1 MELKLFDVL
10 VAFSGLSLL
19 LLLGMALRQRLR
31 WLRVLGIPEAL
42 VAGLLGLLIGPFGP
56 WSVFPDQV
64 YRIWSQTPGV
74 LISLVFATLF
84 LGQTLPS
91 PRVIW
96 NRAAG
101 QTAFGMVLGFG
112 QYLVGGLLVLLVLQ
126 PLFGTNPLMA
136 ALIEVGF
143 EGGHGT
149 AAGMGATFSELGLPA
164 GETLG
169 LAMATVGV
177 LTAVL
182 LGSALVV
189 IGRGRNWLVSGDP
202 NAATGSTR
210 QGLKSTDQDPISA
223 DERLNLE
230 RAAGTMQ
237 PESAPSM
244 TIDSLTVNVAL
255 AGGAVGLGILL
266 KASLTGLGG
275 VFGGPE
281 TAKLLQAIPVFPLT
295 MVGGLIVQVILQ
307 RTRQTRLVSA
317 VAQASVG
324 SLAMDLL
331 ITAAMASLN
340 LPLLEDNW
348 IPFLALAI
356 AGLSWNVCAFLWL
369 APRIFR
375 DHWFERGI
383 ADFGQ
388 GTGVTATGLLL
399 LRMADPW
406 GRSRAMEAFS
416 FKQLLFEPFLGGG
429 LVTALSPLLII
440 SWGLPRFSAA
450 ALVLTLASLLFGLR
464 LGRRRTNSDALA

>member
-1 MELKLFDVL
+1 MELRLFDVL
-10 VAFSGLSLL
+10 VAFVGLCLL
-19 LLLGMALRQRLR
+19 LLVGTALRQRLR
-31 WLRVLGIPEAL
+31 WLRALGIPEAL

-56 WSVFPDQV
+56 WSIFPEQV

-84 LGQTLPS
+84 LGQRLPS
-91 PRVIW
+91 PGVIW

-126 PLFGTNPLMA
+126 PLFGTSPLMA

-149 AAGMGATFSELGLPA
+149 AAGLGPTFRELGFPA

-182 LGSALVV
+182 LGSTLVV
-189 IGRGRNWLVSGDP
+189 FGRGRQWLARVDRARSDTAAVDP
-202 NAATGSTR
+202 M
-210 QGLKSTDQDPISA
+210 SA
-223 DERLNLE
+223 EERLNLE
-230 RAAGTMQ
+230 RAAGTVD
-237 PESAPSM
+237 PDTSRSM
-244 TIDSLTVNVAL
+244 TIDALTLNVAL

-266 KASLTGLGG
+266 KALLTGLWG
-275 VFGGPE
+275 VLGGPDS
-281 TAKLLQAIPVFPLT
+281 ANLIRAIPVFPLA
-295 MVGGLIVQVILQ
+295 MVGGLTVQVVLQ
-307 RTRQTRLVSA
+307 RTRQTDLASP
-317 VAQASVG
+317 VAQASLG
-324 SLAMDLL
+324 SVAMDLL

-340 LPLLEDNW
+340 LPLLEENW
-348 IPFLALAI
+348 IPFVALAV
-356 AGLSWNVCAFLWL
+356 AGLTWNVCALLFL

-399 LRMADPW
+399 LRMADPR

-429 LVTALSPLLII
+429 LVTALSPVLIA
-440 SWGLPRFSAA
+440 SWGLPLFSAA
-450 ALVLTLASLLFGLR
+450 ALALTLASLGFGLR
-464 LGRRRTNSDALA
+464 LGRAR

>member
-1 MELKLFDVL
+1 MNLSLFDVL
-10 VAFSGLSLL
+10 LSVSGLCLL
-19 LLLGMALRQRLR
+19 LLVGTALRQRLV
-31 WLRVLGIPEAL
+31 WLRRLGIPEAL
-42 VAGLLGLLIGPFGP
+42 IAGLLGLLIGPFGP
-56 WSVFPDQV
+56 WSVFPEQV
-64 YRIWSQTPGV
+64 YRIWSQAPGV

-84 LGQTLPS
+84 LGQRLPS
-91 PRVIW
+91 PGVIW

-126 PLFGTNPLMA
+126 PLFGTSPLMA

-149 AAGMGATFSELGLPA
+149 AAGLGPTFRELGLPA

-182 LGSALVV
+182 LGSTLVV
-189 IGRGRNWLVSGDP
+189 IGRARQWLARVDRSQQALDAVDP
-202 NAATGSTR
+202 M
-210 QGLKSTDQDPISA
+210 SA
-223 DERLNLE
+223 EERLNLE
-230 RAAGTMQ
+230 RAAGTVD
-237 PESAPSM
+237 PDAPRSM
-244 TIDSLTVNVAL
+244 TIDALTLNVAL

-266 KASLTGLGG
+266 KALLTGLAGW
-275 VFGGPE
+275 FGGPE
-281 TAKLLQAIPVFPLT
+281 TANLILAIPVFPLA
-295 MVGGLIVQVILQ
+295 MVGGLIVQVVLQ
-307 RTRQTRLVSA
+307 RTGQTGLASP
-317 VAQASVG
+317 VAQASLG
-324 SLAMDLL
+324 SVAMDLL

-340 LPLLEDNW
+340 LPLLEENW
-348 IPFLALAI
+348 LPFVALAV
-356 AGLSWNVCAFLWL
+356 AGLTWNLAAFLVL

-399 LRMADPW
+399 LRMADPL

-429 LVTALSPLLII
+429 LVTALSPVLIA
-440 SWGLPRFSAA
+440 SWGLPRFSAV
-450 ALVLTLASLLFGLR
+450 ALALTLASLVFGLR
-464 LGRRRTNSDALA
+464 LGRAR

>member
-1 MELKLFDVL
+1 MNLSLFDVL
-10 VAFSGLSLL
+10 LSFSGLCLL
-19 LLLGMALRQRLR
+19 LLVGTALRQRLV
-31 WLRVLGIPEAL
+31 WLRRLGIPEAL
-42 VAGLLGLLIGPFGP
+42 IAGLLGLLIGPFGP
-56 WSVFPDQV
+56 WSVFPEQV
-64 YRIWSQTPGV
+64 YRIWSQAPGV

-84 LGQTLPS
+84 LGQRLPS
-91 PRVIW
+91 PGVIW

-126 PLFGTNPLMA
+126 PLFGTSPLMA

-149 AAGMGATFSELGLPA
+149 AAGLGPTFRELGLPA

-182 LGSALVV
+182 LGSTLVV
-189 IGRGRNWLVSGDP
+189 IGRARQWLARVDRSQQALDAVDP
-202 NAATGSTR
+202 M
-210 QGLKSTDQDPISA
+210 SA
-223 DERLNLE
+223 EERLNLE
-230 RAAGTMQ
+230 RAAGTVD
-237 PESAPSM
+237 PDAPRSM
-244 TIDSLTVNVAL
+244 TIDALTLNVAL

-266 KASLTGLGG
+266 KALLTGLAGW
-275 VFGGPE
+275 FGGPE
-281 TAKLLQAIPVFPLT
+281 TANLILAIPVFPLA
-295 MVGGLIVQVILQ
+295 MVGGLIVQVVLQ
-307 RTRQTRLVSA
+307 RTGQTGLASP
-317 VAQASVG
+317 VAQASLG
-324 SLAMDLL
+324 SVAMDLL

-340 LPLLEDNW
+340 LPLLEENW
-348 IPFLALAI
+348 LPFVALAV
-356 AGLSWNVCAFLWL
+356 AGLTWNLAAFLVL

-399 LRMADPW
+399 LRMADPL

-429 LVTALSPLLII
+429 LVTALSPVLIA
-440 SWGLPRFSAA
+440 SWGLPRFSAV
-450 ALVLTLASLLFGLR
+450 ALALTLASLVFGLR
-464 LGRRRTNSDALA
+464 LGRAR

>member
-84 LGQTLPS
+84 LGQTLPG

-230 RAAGTMQ
+230 RAAGTIQ

-440 SWGLPRFSAA
+440 SWGLRRFSAA

>member
-1 MELKLFDVL
+1 MGGNAMELRLFDVL
-10 VAFSGLSLL
+10 VAFAGLCLL
-19 LLLGMALRQRLR
+19 LLVGTALRQRLR
-31 WLRVLGIPEAL
+31 WLRALGIPEAL
-42 VAGLLGLLIGPFGP
+42 VAGLLGLLIGPFGL
-56 WSVFPDQV
+56 WSVFPEQV

-84 LGQTLPS
+84 LGQRLPS
-91 PRVIW
+91 PGVIW

-126 PLFGTNPLMA
+126 PLFGTSPLMA

-149 AAGMGATFSELGLPA
+149 AAGLGTTFRELGLPA

-182 LGSALVV
+182 LGSTLLV
-189 IGRGRNWLVSGDP
+189 IGRGRQWLARVDP
-202 NAATGSTR
+202 ARPDTAAV
-210 QGLKSTDQDPISA
+210 DPISA
-223 DERLNLE
+223 EERLNLE
-230 RAAGTMQ
+230 RAAGTVD
-237 PESAPSM
+237 PDTPRSM
-244 TIDSLTVNVAL
+244 TIDALTLNVAL

-266 KASLTGLGG
+266 KALLTGLGG
-275 VFGGPE
+275 VLGGPDS
-281 TAKLLQAIPVFPLT
+281 ANLIRAIPVFPLA
-295 MVGGLIVQVILQ
+295 MVGGLTVQVVLQ
-307 RTRQTRLVSA
+307 RTRQTDLASP
-317 VAQASVG
+317 VAQASLG
-324 SLAMDLL
+324 SVAMDLL

-340 LPLLEDNW
+340 LPLLEENW
-348 IPFLALAI
+348 IPFVALAV
-356 AGLSWNVCAFLWL
+356 AGLTWNVCALLFL

-399 LRMADPW
+399 LRMADPR

-429 LVTALSPLLII
+429 LVTALSPVLIA
-440 SWGLPRFSAA
+440 SWGLPLFSAA
-450 ALVLTLASLLFGLR
+450 ALALTLASLGFGLR
-464 LGRRRTNSDALA
+464 LGRAR